1 MSLKQHTIQASV
13 GSMILAPFLGVD
25 AIVFFFSMILIDVD
39 HYFDFVVVCRR
50 FGIRDMFKYHNW
62 VWKQKD
68 AVYGLSLFHTAEVL
82 LLLFILGYWSHYF
95 WLTLLGFSV
104 HIMFD
109 LYFLYK
115 HYSFFS
121 RAFSIIEYLIKKN
134 NMRRYPVPDKRFW
147 G

>member
-95 WLTLLGFSV
+95 RLILLGFSV

-109 LYFLYK
+109 LCFLYK

-121 RAFSIIEYLIKKN
+121 RAFSIIEYVIKKN